1 MFMNTKK
8 RKGVEASARANI
20 INKYKILCDEIDNAI
35 KSGDKK
41 RTFLL
46 LERIERDMQRSFDIE
61 IGALYPIRKDKNK
74 LLVEV
79 GRSIYQF
86 KLPLNK
92 NVGENS
98 ELLIMMN
105 QRLCGYLTLLMIS
118 SSDEAYFHKKLHE
131 MSKLINT
138 MQSLIVLVL

>member
-1 MFMNTKK
+1 MIRNVRK
-8 RKGVEASARANI
+8 RKSVGVSVRANI

-92 NVGENS
+92 NIDENF
-98 ELLIMMN
+98 ELLTMMN
-105 QRLCGYLTLLMIS
+105 QRLCGNLTLLMIS
-118 SSDEAYFHKKLHE
+118 SSNEACFHKKLHE

-138 MQSLIVLVL
+138 MQSLIILVL